1 MIEVKNWEKLR
12 IQALLILIMILDPLA
27 SVAVQLTTGF
37 DSHVPLILPSAC
49 IAPFFLRAVNQ
60 DKPLGQHVGTFILLA
75 SMVSAARLLWAT
87 ASSNFDHGVYINI
100 GTNAACWFIAQVSF
114 RNCMLFGLFNIVG
127 NAVMIGMA
135 DKVPF
140 DAMSHLNAIMTIFV
154 VSSLIM
160 WIYFGY
166 QRKLLAMNKVIT
178 EQIRH
183 EQSTSGRLLTA
194 SEKLDSSVQLQG
206 TALVQTSASIDEIK
220 ATSAHNLD
228 SLHRSRDL
236 VIAFSHSA
244 SAVMKARENIE
255 QSLASIGLEVDQLKS
270 VVDQSKVKFEELSAV
285 LTELSRITRIVNDL
299 VFQSRLLS
307 FNASIEAARAGEH
320 GKGFSVVAEEVGTLA
335 QSSGAAAREI
345 DKILGESQILFQ
357 AVSQELSAK
366 MLDAHSAIANHIN
379 SARGDV
385 LKSTETF
392 DELIARSH
400 EIKLNTDAAI
410 SAIGEIDYGLKQIV
424 DSVNA
429 INVTNQDIASSAD
442 DTKKSASVI
451 DDQIQQSQS
460 LIEDIKPLL
469 SPFQKVA

>member
-1 MIEVKNWEKLR
+1 M
-12 IQALLILIMILDPLA
+12 
-27 SVAVQLTTGF
+27 
-37 DSHVPLILPSAC
+37 
-49 IAPFFLRAVNQ
+49 
-60 DKPLGQHVGTFILLA
+60 
-75 SMVSAARLLWAT
+75 
-87 ASSNFDHGVYINI
+87 SNFR
-100 GTNAACWFIAQVSF
+100 AQ
-114 RNCMLFGLFNIVG
+114 
-127 NAVMIGMA
+127 
-135 DKVPF
+135 
-140 DAMSHLNAIMTIFV
+140 
-154 VSSLIM
+154 
-160 WIYFGY
+160 
-166 QRKLLAMNKVIT
+166 Q
-178 EQIRH
+178 
-183 EQSTSGRLLTA
+183 
-194 SEKLDSSVQLQG
+194 
-206 TALVQTSASIDEIK
+206 
-220 ATSAHNLD
+220 
-228 SLHRSRDL
+228 
-236 VIAFSHSA
+236 SA

-385 LKSTETF
+385 VKSTETF
-392 DELIARSH
+392 DELMARSH

-424 DSVNA
+424 DSVSA